1 MAGGAPLL
9 KFELD
14 SMLTAVAAILGPRV
28 RFLACLSFDLSSQSV
43 ELQMLLAVDPN
54 QSAQP
59 RLKRERVE
67 RGFFRSA
74 EALLPRMN
82 AGGSHR
88 NANRLPPTGDCRSLT
103 LFGMTTVTRGVQVT
117 SEKRQLRHPGS
128 DSSRVLLA
136 IRARSRA
143 ILIGFDF
150 NAIKSAGIGWQNG
163 EEDLRLIVR
172 NRG

>member
-74 EALLPRMN
+74 EALLPPIN
-82 AGGSHR
+82 AG
-88 NANRLPPTGDCRSLT
+88 APTERRS
-103 LFGMTTVTRGVQVT
+103 GCHGEARRVST
-117 SEKRQLRHPGS
+117 SEL
-128 DSSRVLLA
+128 
-136 IRARSRA
+136 
-143 ILIGFDF
+143 
-150 NAIKSAGIGWQNG
+150 
-163 EEDLRLIVR
+163 
-172 NRG
+172 